1 MILRWVV
8 VVAALGLGLLA
19 CAPREVPIRLE
30 LVTRLCDGTSALDGV
45 THLQFRITG
54 EGIDPP
60 VEFVALSSSREL
72 QLPQVPA
79 GLARRIEVRGFDGAP
94 TAAGRLVSRGVT
106 SPFNVPAVMPLPGE
120 RVPDQTVFLRPVDRL
135 AAPNLSVAPE
145 ACQHLAQPRAG
156 HTASVLPD
164 GRVLIAGGYRV
175 EEASGVPVALA
186 ETELFDPRTGV
197 FIAGPPLGVTNA
209 AGGFT
214 PTPRAFHAATA
225 LPDDRLL
232 LTGGESYDSTGI
244 ATRHATALVF
254 DPARDPGRYG
264 GFPLR
269 VPRAHHAT
277 AADLQGRVLIVG
289 GVDSAD
295 VLVPELE
302 WWGGDSAQTQLADQ
316 SLSRLGMSVAALPDG
331 AVAVAGGQLA
341 SGVTDLVQFFIYDE
355 GARTFTS
362 SRVPALLTQA
372 RRAAPVVPF
381 ATPDQLLVLGGFGDT
396 DEVQPAPLGSS
407 ELLQTTNPPVVL
419 EGPAVTPRGSLCA
432 VPLGDGRILTVGGR
446 GLDINFSPVGSDAV
460 EVMTPTS
467 SGGSAVLGLQPLP
480 VGRFQHS
487 CTLLPD
493 GTVLVLG
500 GLSEDEDANTAVLG
514 DAWVITPRPRD

>member
-1 MILRWVV
+1 MVSRRWVS
-8 VVAALGLGLLA
+8 AAAVGLGLVA
-19 CAPREVPIRLE
+19 CAPREVPLRLE
-30 LVTRLCDGTSALDGV
+30 LVTRQCDGSSGLDGV

-60 VEFVALSSSREL
+60 REVVALVQSGEL

-79 GLARRIEVRGFDGAP
+79 GPARQIEVRGYDGAP
-94 TAAGRLVSRGVT
+94 SSAGRLVSRGV
-106 SPFNVPAVMPLPGE
+106 SAPFEVPSVMPLPGQP
-120 RVPDQTVFLRPVDRL
+120 VPDQTVFLRPVDRL

-145 ACQHLAQPRAG
+145 ACQRLAQARAG
-156 HTASVLPD
+156 HTATVLPD
-164 GRVLIAGGYRV
+164 GRVLIAGGYRA
-175 EEASGVPVALA
+175 EASGLPVALA

-197 FIAGPPLGVTNA
+197 FTAGPPLGVTNA

-214 PTPRAFHAATA
+214 PYPRAFHAATA
-225 LPDDRLL
+225 LPDGRILF
-232 LTGGESYDSTGI
+232 TGGESYDATGT

-254 DPARDPGRYG
+254 DPARDPNRYG

-277 AADLQGRVLIVG
+277 AADPRGRVLIVG

-295 VLVPELE
+295 ALVPELE
-302 WWGGDSAQTQLADQ
+302 WWGGDTAQTELADQ
-316 SLSRLGMSVAALPDG
+316 SLSRRGMSVAALPDG
-331 AVAVAGGQLA
+331 AVAIAGGQLA
-341 SGVTDLVQFFIYDE
+341 SGVTDLVQFFIYDDA
-355 GARTFTS
+355 ARTFTS

-372 RRAAPVVPF
+372 RRGAPMVPF
-381 ATPDQLLVLGGFGDT
+381 ATPEQLLVLGGFGDT
-396 DEVQPAPLGSS
+396 DDVQPAPLGSS
-407 ELLQTTNPPVVL
+407 ELLQTANPPVVL
-419 EGPAVTPRGSLCA
+419 EGPAVTPRGLLCA

-446 GLDINFSPVGSDAV
+446 GLDLNFSPVGSDAV
-460 EVMTPTS
+460 EVTTPTS
-467 SGGSAVLGLQPLP
+467 SGGAAVLGLQPLP
-480 VGRFQHS
+480 VGRFQHT

-500 GLSEDEDANTAVLG
+500 GLSEDFAANLAVLG